1 MRYLLIIGLSLLAMK
16 FKAQTYADI
25 QETDS
30 LPKRVVFYLPTA
42 DNAKLN
48 VIKNEFI
55 KYAQIES
62 AVYVYQNHKA
72 LLIEFATVASPK
84 FYTYADIKKQIA
96 QGVSHEEIFIKTPL
110 AFDEIING
118 SSEESTTF
126 ILK

>member
-1 MRYLLIIGLSLLAMK
+1 MRYFILISISFLAFK
-16 FKAQTYADI
+16 FKAQTNADI

-96 QGVSHEEIFIKTPL
+96 QGVPNDEIYIKTPL
-110 AFDEIING
+110 AFEEIING